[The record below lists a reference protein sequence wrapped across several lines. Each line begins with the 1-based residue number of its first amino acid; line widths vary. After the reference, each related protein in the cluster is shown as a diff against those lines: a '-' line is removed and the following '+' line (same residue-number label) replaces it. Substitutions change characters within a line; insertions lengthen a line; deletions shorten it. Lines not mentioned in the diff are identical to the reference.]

1 MADKTYKLTFNMSD
15 GTSKTVQFV
24 SPQGDKGDTG
34 ETGPQGPQGEAGAA
48 GVGIA
53 FMQKTKSNEDS
64 GENSITFILDN
75 GTKETFVVQN
85 GSKGSTGETGPQGPQ
100 GEKGADGTSTTITSI
115 TATVDANVGTPSV
128 GVTTGGTATE
138 RTLAFAFKNL
148 KGATGATGAQ
158 GAKGDTGATGATG
171 QRGSSILKITTAPSS
186 YTTTTGGFTP
196 NYRVAL
202 STVKTQSKATEVLVG
217 DTIMYSYYH
226 YPVGYV
232 DSSYVYSAT
241 RNSIRGAT
249 GAAGAAGA
257 AGADGYTPVKGVDY
271 FTAADQEAIVQQVI
285 AALGTPVFG
294 TVDAD
299 NNIILTGDLTGGTYT
314 LKYEDAE
321 GNLTE
326 IGTFDTNTAATYT
339 NLLPTAVG
347 FEGTIL
353 NDVGYIDGYYISG
366 TSVNGNISHVVAD
379 STHFATGHIP
389 ITREE
394 IDAGVTIYIKGVT
407 LDLANLNSHTRMRV
421 FSAYNDTADR
431 SSVKFADGY
440 SITVTQLDEQ
450 YYSVYVG
457 GDQTPTFWKNGTYSS
472 MTDVA
477 TFRLSLP
484 GTGAGVIITKNEPI
498 E

>member
-1 MADKTYKLTFNMSD
+1 MADKTYKLTFAMSD
-15 GTSKTVQFV
+15 GSSKVVQFT
-24 SPQGDKGDTG
+24 SPQG
-34 ETGPQGPQGEAGAA
+34 ETG
-48 GVGIA
+48 
-53 FMQKTKSNEDS
+53 SR
-64 GENSITFILDN
+64 
-75 GTKETFVVQN
+75 GT
-85 GSKGSTGETGPQGPQ
+85 G
-100 GEKGADGTSTTITSI
+100 
-115 TATVDANVGTPSV
+115 
-128 GVTTGGTATE
+128 
-138 RTLAFAFKNL
+138 
-148 KGATGATGAQ
+148 
-158 GAKGDTGATGATG
+158 
-171 QRGSSILKITTAPSS
+171 ILKITTAPSS

-196 NYRVAL
+196 KYRIAL
-202 STVKTQSKATEVLVG
+202 STVKTQSTATAVFVG
-217 DTIMYSYYH
+217 DTIAYNYYQ

-232 DSSYVYSAT
+232 DSSYVYLGT
-241 RNSIRGAT
+241 RVSIRGAT
-249 GAAGAAGA
+249 GAAGT

-271 FTAADQEAIVQQVI
+271 WTNADQESIVQQVI
-285 AALGTPVFG
+285 TALGTPVWG
-294 TVDAD
+294 RVDEN
-299 NNIILTGDLTGGTYT
+299 NNIILTGNLSDGTYA

-366 TSVNGNISHVVAD
+366 SSVNGNISHVVAD

-421 FSAYNDTADR
+421 FSAYNDTSDR